1 VKNDVGVDAVSRSV
15 YGKGIGCMATQNARV
30 LIGRAVVSVADGE
43 KLGAV
48 SDVWLDLDERTVRG
62 LVMGGG
68 GGLFHQISSVIPLT
82 QVRNIGLQA
91 ITVHDRTNIALM
103 EGVPY
108 EGASTLEMLR
118 KRVITASG
126 EVLGDGDDISFD
138 ETSGAFAALQLAPQ
152 GGFLGIGATVP
163 VIPLDEVIAFG
174 PDAITVADAAV
185 AHVRP
190 TG

>member
-1 VKNDVGVDAVSRSV
+1 
-15 YGKGIGCMATQNARV
+15 MATQNARV
-30 LIGRAVVSVADGE
+30 LVGRAVVSVADGE

-48 SDVWLDLDERTVRG
+48 SDIWLDLDKRTVRG
-62 LVMGGG
+62 LVMGSG
-68 GGLFHQISSVIPLT
+68 GGLFHHQTPSVIPLT
-82 QVRNIGLQA
+82 QVRSIGLQA

-103 EGVPY
+103 EGAPY

-118 KRVITASG
+118 KRVVTASG

-152 GGFLGIGATVP
+152 GGFLGIGATMP

-174 PDAITVADAAV
+174 PDVIVVADAAI